1 MVRVAAQE
9 LPDSVLFPVR
19 QAQGPMNE
27 RREWLLRN
35 LGQAIHRSRGNRRA
49 PSCVIEGVARRNL
62 GMLVALA
69 LIWGASFMF
78 IKIADR
84 QLAPSTLIMGRLGLA
99 ALTLAV
105 LVPWS
110 RATVG
115 ELRENAGWLVL
126 V

>member
-9 LPDSVLFPVR
+9 LPDSVRFPVR
-19 QAQGPMNE
+19 QAQGAME
-27 RREWLLRN
+27 RLFRN
-35 LGQAIHRSRGNRRA
+35 LLQAIHRSRGNRRA

-84 QLAPSTLIMGRLGLA
+84 QLAPATLIFGRIGLA
-99 ALTLAV
+99 AVALAV
-105 LVPWS
+105 AAPKGTVSAL
-110 RATVG
+110 RA
-115 ELRENAGWLVL
+115 NARWL
-126 V
+126 